1 MQQTQTYKLNKPG
14 IDDPLAIAPLN
25 ENADTLEREL
35 TRVDTEKAALDAR
48 VTVLEAD
55 KVRLILGSYVGS
67 GKNDKETQNVQLGTT
82 PKAVFFPNGGRS
94 PYMIVPGTP
103 IFDSYCNMNIA
114 EIVEGGFQVVRDR
127 HSDFNIN
134 GTTYHFLALV

>member
-25 ENADTLEREL
+25 ENM
-35 TRVDTEKAALDAR
+35 
-48 VTVLEAD
+48 D

>member
-1 MQQTQTYKLNKPG
+1 MQQTDKYKLNKPG

-67 GKNDKETQNVQLGTT
+67 GKTT
-82 PKAVFFPNGGRS
+82 KKPRMSSSALPPRPSFSR
-94 PYMIVPGTP
+94 T
-103 IFDSYCNMNIA
+103 A
-114 EIVEGGFQVVRDR
+114 EEAR
-127 HSDFNIN
+127 
-134 GTTYHFLALV
+134 T

>member
-25 ENADTLEREL
+25 ENADALEREL

-94 PYMIVPGTP
+94 PYMIVPGTR
-103 IFDSYCNMNIA
+103 IFDSCCNMNIA
-114 EIVEGGFQVVRDR
+114 EFVEGGFQVVRDR